1 MEQVFTT
8 ESTLL
13 TLELRILYAVIGL
26 YVLSCLLHISQ
37 AGVSV
42 FFRNF
47 FFGKMA
53 TNLLYLA
60 VIGHTLLIIIRWIEQ
75 GQPPVQNK
83 YECLSWFAWCNTFT
97 YLYIRRRW
105 SELSMPGIF
114 VTMLSIAALFLA
126 INKYDP
132 TVTPIA
138 PALQSPWYFWHVLI
152 AFGAYAVF
160 VVVCSVE
167 LSYVIIKGLG
177 YAKKS
182 WEDFGLPSLDVQTFH
197 GITYKL
203 VLLGFPLLTFGI
215 ISGAAWA
222 DDAWGRYW
230 SWDPFEILSLITWTA
245 FGMYLHAMS
254 IPKWRET
261 WGSTLCLL
269 GFASMLITF
278 MGSGFLTKLFGLYS
292 MHAY

>member
-1 MEQVFTT
+1 MEQVFTS

-13 TLELRILYAVIGL
+13 TLELRIFFAVFAL
-26 YVLSCLLHISQ
+26 YVLSCLLHIAQ
-37 AGVSV
+37 FGVSV
-42 FFRNF
+42 FFKNF
-47 FFGKMA
+47 SVGRMA

-60 VIGHTLLIIIRWIEQ
+60 VLGHTLLILLRWVEQ
-75 GQPPVQNK
+75 GKPPVQNK
-83 YECLSWFAWCNTFT
+83 YECLSWFAWCNTIT

-105 SELSMPGIF
+105 AELSMPGIF

-126 INKYDP
+126 INKYNP
-132 TVTPIA
+132 VVTPIP

-160 VVVCSVE
+160 VVGCSVE
-167 LSYVIIKGLG
+167 LSYVIIKGLSS
-177 YAKKS
+177 ANRS
-182 WEDFGLPSLDVQTFH
+182 WENFGLPTMDVPKFH
-197 GITYKL
+197 GLSYKL
-203 VLLGFPLLTFGI
+203 ILLGFPLLTFGI

-222 DDAWGRYW
+222 DAAWGRYW

-245 FGMYLHAMS
+245 FGMYLHSMS
-254 IPKWRET
+254 IPKWREN
-261 WGSTLCLL
+261 WGSALCLL

>member
-1 MEQVFTT
+1 MEEVFVRD
-8 ESTLL
+8 SSLL
-13 TLELRILYAVIGL
+13 TLELRILFAVIIL
-26 YVLSCLLHISQ
+26 YSLSCLLHILQ
-37 AGVSV
+37 FGVST

-47 FFGKMA
+47 AVGRMA
-53 TNLLYLA
+53 TRLLYLA
-60 VIGHTLLIIIRWIEQ
+60 VIAHTLLIIVRWIEE

-83 YECLSWFAWCNTFT
+83 YECLSWFAWCNTAT

-105 SELSMPGIF
+105 RELTLPGIF

-126 INKYDP
+126 INKYSP
-132 TVTPIA
+132 VITPLA

-160 VVVCSVE
+160 VVGCSVE
-167 LSYVIIKGLG
+167 LSYLIIKALQYGRRT
-177 YAKKS
+177 
-182 WEDFGLPSLDVQTFH
+182 WEDFGLPSLDVDPFH
-197 GITYKL
+197 KLSYNL

-215 ISGAAWA
+215 VSGAAWA
-222 DDAWGRYW
+222 DEAWGRYW

-245 FGMYLHAMS
+245 FGMYLHTMS
-254 IPKWRET
+254 IPKWKES
-261 WGSTLCLL
+261 WGSVFCLL

-278 MGSGFLTKLFGLYS
+278 MGSGFLTRLFGLYS